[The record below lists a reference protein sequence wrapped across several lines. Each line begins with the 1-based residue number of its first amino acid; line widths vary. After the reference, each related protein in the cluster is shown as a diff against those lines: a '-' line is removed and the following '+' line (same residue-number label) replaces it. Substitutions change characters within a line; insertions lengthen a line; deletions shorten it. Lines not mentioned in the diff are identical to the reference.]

1 MIYDDDG
8 LFGHDG
14 RHKPNPIP
22 ELLTEHGFGVSHGRL
37 AYTEMNRQNDSNMSE
52 YAISTIGMLPKG
64 YVIINSD
71 TMDYVADTAL
81 RVGPHRVA
89 IPIKELARDRR
100 LSIYE
105 QWELMNPRYIGT
117 FFRTDFDACRSKR
130 PEFEEAYHEAIA
142 NGEAEKFMSQFWTPL
157 YEHEAA
163 IMRLRQ
169 RLDDLEDR
177 IMSMK
182 LRVNHCE
189 ANVRR
194 IKSDIAFQRIQLY
207 ENIQKSLWQAEAD
220 LKQTT
225 HEYYNLL
232 EKIDKLKIYLKNYTF
247 K

>member
-14 RHKPNPIP
+14 RHKPSPIP
-22 ELLTEHGFGVSHGRL
+22 RLLTERGWGSSHGRL
-37 AYTEMNRQNDSNMSE
+37 AYTGFNRQQDSNMSE

-64 YVIINSD
+64 YVIINAD
-71 TMDYVADTAL
+71 TMDYDSETAFM
-81 RVGPHRVA
+81 VGPHRVA
-89 IPIKELARDRR
+89 IPVKELARDRR
-100 LSIYE
+100 LSLYE

-117 FFRTDFDACRSKR
+117 YFNIGFDTCRSKR
-130 PEFEEAYHEAIA
+130 PEFEEAYHDAIA
-142 NGEAEKFMSQFWTPL
+142 KGEADKFISQFWTPL

-169 RLDDLEDR
+169 RLYDLEDR
-177 IMSMK
+177 RMGMK

-194 IKSDIAFQRIQLY
+194 IKSDIAFQRIHLY
-207 ENIQKSLWQAEAD
+207 ENIQKSLWQAEQM
-220 LKQTT
+220 LEQTT
-225 HEYYNLL
+225 HEYYDLL
-232 EKIDKLKIYLKNYTF
+232 EKIDKLKMYLKNYTF